1 MATPAYL
8 LLGPEN
14 GAKQERLQ
22 QITDNLKRTVGS
34 QPETYRFH
42 ASDLD
47 GDTLYTTL
55 DNNSFFSDH
64 RLVIISDID
73 VISSSMAAVIGKYLE
88 HPSDQTTLVMESDN
102 TFVKLPQITKHIP
115 KDATII
121 FWELF
126 DNQKEDWV
134 RNFFRNQGV
143 TITSDAISTLLEL
156 IDNDTAEMRTVCSQL
171 ALFWQTGKKKGAIDS
186 DAVETYVAH
195 TKNENGYTLFPAIA
209 SRDLKQALRILGAIL
224 DAGDSGTS
232 FSLHSQLLWQFRRLR
247 SVIRVWQ
254 ETHNEATAF
263 AQASILGTP
272 YPIRSLREKNSY
284 RAGIRAYTEAEVTS
298 ALMALEDADIP
309 IKSAGDMTRLEWER
323 LLFSLITQSGKQP
336 EQPTFLTV

>member
-22 QITDNLKRTVGS
+22 QIADNLKRTVGS

-102 TFVKLPQITKHIP
+102 SFVKLPQITKHIP

-134 RNFFRNQGV
+134 RISSV
-143 TITSDAISTLLEL
+143 TKASLTSDAISTLLEL

-195 TKNENGYTLFPAIA
+195 TRTRTDTRCFPP
-209 SRDLKQALRILGAIL
+209 
-224 DAGDSGTS
+224 
-232 FSLHSQLLWQFRRLR
+232 SQ
-247 SVIRVWQ
+247 
-254 ETHNEATAF
+254 
-263 AQASILGTP
+263 
-272 YPIRSLREKNSY
+272 
-284 RAGIRAYTEAEVTS
+284 AGI
-298 ALMALEDADIP
+298 
-309 IKSAGDMTRLEWER
+309 
-323 LLFSLITQSGKQP
+323 
-336 EQPTFLTV
+336 